1 MKAIFL
7 GRKPYSCE
15 ALKYLISKGIDV
27 VAVVAKLDDED
38 IYWKTKLAEV
48 AKDHSLKVVDDDYLY
63 NALKNPDNNTLKIDL
78 SNIDIVISYLYWK
91 KIKKTLIDLPASG
104 CINFHPAPLPELR
117 GVGGYNVAILEGKR
131 YYGVSAHFIDEN
143 LDSGDIIEVKRF
155 DIDPYNETAFS
166 LEQKSQEA
174 MFELFRKIIDTLLEG
189 KELHRSKQSKG
200 RYVNKKEFN
209 ELREIKPTDT
219 QEIINRKI
227 RAFWYP
233 PHHGAYLMINDT
245 EYTLIDT
252 KVLKEIGNKYH

>member
-15 ALKYLISKGIDV
+15 ALKYLISKGVDV

-38 IYWKTKLAEV
+38 IYWKTKLSDV
-48 AKDHSLKVVDDDYLY
+48 AKEYNLNVINDDYLY
-63 NALKNPDNNTLKIDL
+63 NAIDNPDNNTLKIDL
-78 SNIDIVISYLYWK
+78 NNIDIVISYLYWK
-91 KIKKTLIDLPASG
+91 KIKKTLIDIPTSG

-131 YYGVSAHFIDEN
+131 YYGVSAHFVDEK

-174 MFELFRKIIDTLLEG
+174 MFELFRKIIDNLLEG
-189 KELHRSKQSKG
+189 KELPRSKQSKG
-200 RYVNKKEFN
+200 RYVNKNEFN
-209 ELREIKPTDT
+209 ELREIKPSDT

-245 EYTLIDT
+245 EYTIIDT
-252 KVLKEIGNKYH
+252 KVLKEIGKKYH